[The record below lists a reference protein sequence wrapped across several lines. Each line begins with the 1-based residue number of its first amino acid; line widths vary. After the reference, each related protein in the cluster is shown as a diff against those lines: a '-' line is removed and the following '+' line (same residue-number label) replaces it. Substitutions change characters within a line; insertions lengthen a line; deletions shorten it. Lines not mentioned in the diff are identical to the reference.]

1 MVNGTERIDKREA
14 IGRTPLFSGLGDAEL
29 GELANRASERH
40 LAKGDILFVAGE
52 EVGGLFVVVRGAIRA
67 FRGGGGREQVIHVE
81 RAGSTIAEV
90 AIFDDGPY
98 PATAAA
104 DEESTVLF
112 IDKQDFRQFLLD
124 HPSVALSAL
133 KLLARRLRRHAE
145 LVEALSLR
153 EVGQRLAR
161 FLLAEARTNGSRTE
175 RGLQV
180 EINLSNQQIASRVGT
195 VREVVSRALKRL
207 EHEGLID
214 IDGRRLTIPD
224 ETSLESFGREHAP
237 A

>member
-1 MVNGTERIDKREA
+1 MANGTGRIDKREA
-14 IGRTPLFSGLGDAEL
+14 LGRTLLFSGLGNEEV
-29 GELANRASERH
+29 GELADRASERH

-52 EVGGLFVVVRGAIRA
+52 EACGLFVVVRGAIRA
-67 FRGGGGREQVIHVE
+67 FRGGDGREQVIHVE

-90 AIFDDGPY
+90 ATFDDGSY

-104 DEESTVLF
+104 DEDSTVLF

-133 KLLARRLRRHAE
+133 KLLARRLRHHAE

-161 FLLAEARTNGSRTE
+161 FLLAEARANGSRTE

-180 EINLSNQQIASRVGT
+180 EINLSNQQIASHVGT
-195 VREVVSRALKRL
+195 VREVISRTLKRI
-207 EHEGLID
+207 EHDGLIE

-224 ETSLESFGREHAP
+224 ETSLETFGREHGP
-237 A
+237 T